1 MNYMKMYDVPTQDEL
16 VVSLSLSLLT
26 LDPPNVRYIHSN
38 NYCCICYINAI
49 LNVDVQKN
57 VIPL

>member
-1 MNYMKMYDVPTQDEL
+1 MYDVPTQDEL